1 MQALV
6 FDEKLELVKN
16 MAKPSPAEGEAL
28 IKVLMAGICN
38 TDLEIERGYMGFKGV
53 LGHEFVGL
61 VEEVNGADH
70 GLIGKRVVGDINC
83 GCGKCSFCLQGMNNH
98 CPERVTVGID
108 RKNGCLAE
116 YLTMPVGNLFIVPA
130 SVSDEEAVFA
140 EPLAAAFEILEQVH
154 IKPTDLAAV
163 LGDGKLGL
171 LIALVL
177 KQSQADL
184 FLIGKHP
191 HKLAIAAGQK
201 IKTALL
207 GDLPRRRLFNLVVEA
222 TGSVDGFELAQ
233 ELLKPRGTLVLKS
246 TVAGSKNFNLTSLVL
261 NEITVIGSRC
271 GPFPPALRALENK
284 AIDVRPLI
292 SKVYS
297 SDKALE
303 AFEAARAKDSLKV
316 LVDFR

>member
-116 YLTMPVGNLFIVPA
+116 HLTMPVGNLFIVPA

>member
-16 MAKPSPAEGEAL
+16 MAKPSPAESEAL
-28 IKVLMAGICN
+28 VKVLMAGICN

>member
-6 FDEKLELVKN
+6 FGEKLELVKQ

-38 TDLEIERGYMGFKGV
+38 TDLEIERGYMGYKGV

-61 VEEVNGADH
+61 VEEVNGEDH

-83 GCGKCSFCLQGMNNH
+83 GCGKCSFCLPGINNH
-98 CPERVTVGID
+98 CPDRVTVGID

-116 YLTMPVGNLFIVPA
+116 YLTMPVGNLFIVPE
-130 SVSDEEAVFA
+130 SVSDEEAVFT
-140 EPLAAAFEILEQVH
+140 EPLAAAFEIMEQVH
-154 IKPTDLAAV
+154 IKPTDLVAV

-184 FLIGKHP
+184 CLVGKHP
-191 HKLAIAAGQK
+191 DKLAIAAGQK
-201 IKTALL
+201 IRTVLL
-207 GDLPRRRLFNLVVEA
+207 KELPRKRFFNLVVEA
-222 TGSVDGFELAQ
+222 TGSVDGFDLAQ

-246 TVAGSKNFNLTSLVL
+246 TVADSKNFNLSSLVL
-261 NEITVIGSRC
+261 NEITVVGSRC
-271 GPFPPALRALENK
+271 GPFPPALRALEK
-284 AIDVRPLI
+284 KTIDVRPLI
-292 SKVYS
+292 SKIYS
-297 SDKALE
+297 FDKVLE
-303 AFEAARAKDSLKV
+303 AFEATRAQGTIKV
-316 LVDFR
+316 LVVFR